1 MIILIGKNL
10 RRRASFTEPSLD
22 DFSDQGILRNLMTQR
37 RFMTHSIFPSRP
49 RTVTT
54 LCLALA
60 FALLASGCKVSSGSS
75 SRADS
80 ADAAIVA
87 ENRLNGAVSS
97 LKDTLGQTSRESAER
112 PTLRWEPPTTREDG
126 SRLYQSDIKEYRIY
140 YRLRHQTV
148 FQAIA
153 HPVSD
158 GSAFTLDRFQPGAY
172 EFSVTA
178 VDSEG
183 RESRR
188 SDGVA
193 VDLI

>member
-1 MIILIGKNL
+1 MTDSKPSH
-10 RRRASFTEPSLD
+10 RARAFTA
-22 DFSDQGILRNLMTQR
+22 
-37 RFMTHSIFPSRP
+37 
-49 RTVTT
+49 
-54 LCLALA
+54 LCLILA
-60 FALLASGCKVSSGSS
+60 FALLAGGCKVSSGES

-80 ADAAIVA
+80 ADAAVVA

-97 LKDTLGQTSRESAER
+97 LQDTLGQTPRGTADR
-112 PTLRWEPPTTREDG
+112 PTLRWEAPTTREDG
-126 SRLYQSDIKEYRIY
+126 SRLYQSDISEYRIY
-140 YRLRHQTV
+140 YRLRHQTA
-148 FQAIA
+148 FQSIS

-158 GSAFTLDRFQPGAY
+158 GSAFPLDPFKPGAY